1 MMLALAVVASA
12 YVGVCI
18 LAFAVQR
25 SLIYFPQPSSLGD
38 RDTLVVVP
46 VADARVVASVRP
58 RPGPKAVVYF
68 GGNGEDVTLSIAG
81 LAASFPQHALY
92 LLHYRGYGRSGG
104 KPSETTLV
112 GDALALFDLVHR
124 EHASIEVVGR
134 SLGSGIAVQVAS
146 ARPAA
151 RLVLVTPYDSVAAI
165 AAARFPYLPVRWLL
179 LDRYE
184 SSRHAAGVTAPTLI
198 IAAEN
203 DEVIPR
209 ASTERLLTHFQPGIA
224 TLKMV
229 ANGDH
234 NSVSEQ
240 PDYGPIL
247 GGASPIPQAIPGSGA
262 TSRVR

>member
-1 MMLALAVVASA
+1 MTLTLALAAAA
-12 YVGVCI
+12 YVGLCV
-18 LAFAVQR
+18 LVFVVQR

-46 VADARVVASVRP
+46 VTDARVVASARP
-58 RPGPKAVVYF
+58 RAGPKAIVYL

-104 KPSETTLV
+104 KPSETALV

-124 EHASIEVVGR
+124 EHALVEVVGR
-134 SLGSGIAVQVAS
+134 SLGTGIAVQVAS
-146 ARPAA
+146 ARPVA
-151 RLVLVTPYDSVAAI
+151 RLVLVTPYDSVLAI
-165 AAARFPYLPVRWLL
+165 AASRFPYLPVRWLL

-184 SSRHAAGVTAPTLI
+184 SSRHAARVTAPTLI
-198 IAAEN
+198 VAAEN

-209 ASTERLLTHFQPGIA
+209 ASTERLLAHFRPGIA
-224 TLKMV
+224 TLKTIP
-229 ANGDH
+229 NGDH
-234 NSVSEQ
+234 NSVSDQ

-247 GGASPIPQAIPGSGA
+247 GGSTP
-262 TSRVR
+262 

>member
-1 MMLALAVVASA
+1 MTLALAVIAAA

-18 LAFAVQR
+18 LVFAVQR

-38 RDTLVVVP
+38 RDTLVVIP

-58 RPGPKAVVYF
+58 REGAKAVVYF
-68 GGNGEDVTLSIAG
+68 GGNGEDVTLSIPG

-92 LLHYRGYGRSGG
+92 LLHYRSYGRSGG
-104 KPSETTLV
+104 KPSETALV

-134 SLGSGIAVQVAS
+134 SLGTGIAVQVAS
-146 ARPAA
+146 ARPVA
-151 RLVLVTPYDSVAAI
+151 RLVLVTRYDSVSAI

-184 SSRHAAGVTAPTLI
+184 SSRHAARVTAPTLI
-198 IAAEN
+198 IAAGN

-209 ASTERLLTHFQPGIA
+209 DSTERLLTHFQPGIA
-224 TLKMV
+224 TLTMI

-234 NSVSEQ
+234 NSVSDQ
-240 PDYGPIL
+240 PDYGPLL
-247 GGASPIPQAIPGSGA
+247 GGASPVPKTAPGSGA
-262 TSRVR
+262 ESRVR